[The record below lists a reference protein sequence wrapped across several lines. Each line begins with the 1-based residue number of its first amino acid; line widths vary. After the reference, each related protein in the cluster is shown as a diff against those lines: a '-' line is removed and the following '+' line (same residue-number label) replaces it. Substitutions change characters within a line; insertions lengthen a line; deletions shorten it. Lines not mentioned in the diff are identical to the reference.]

1 MRFFQIIIMVIST
14 LLFMSACQ
22 SDTENRTRKSIT
34 NNNKVAFE
42 VSLPIFKDTFVD
54 ESNNIASNT
63 TDSSIKSQAE
73 QMYLALSAELY
84 NRLESP
90 VQSALFYQKLVK
102 SSDDATLARRATI
115 LAATNEQTE
124 KALFN
129 AQKWVGLRDSD
140 LEANQYLALLL
151 LRNDKYEK
159 SALQLVRIEQLVA
172 ESESQAEKE
181 SFKSLRF
188 IGALLSVESHH
199 DKALSVF
206 TKYLNHHTKKTESI
220 HNHAKIQVQQQ
231 LILASLANQAENHD
245 VVISSLGKLDSYVV
259 EEAIESKSYIKASLM
274 KAKALKN
281 VKRVTDAVQA
291 LKPVVDKHDAS
302 DSIKLEL
309 VRLLIMD
316 QQQDAAFT
324 YLKDLTIKHPQN
336 NDLLKSLIALEIDQA
351 NYLGA
356 TKDIE
361 KLKLSAD
368 YASDAEYF
376 MAEVFEAQGD
386 TKSALDGYMKV
397 TNGSLLKNAK
407 KKVARLKKQLIL
419 DAGLQNVNF
428 KRPLHESGG
437 E

>member
-151 LRNDKYEK
+151 LRND
-159 SALQLVRIEQLVA
+159 
-172 ESESQAEKE
+172 
-181 SFKSLRF
+181 
-188 IGALLSVESHH
+188 
-199 DKALSVF
+199 
-206 TKYLNHHTKKTESI
+206 
-220 HNHAKIQVQQQ
+220 
-231 LILASLANQAENHD
+231 
-245 VVISSLGKLDSYVV
+245 
-259 EEAIESKSYIKASLM
+259 
-274 KAKALKN
+274 
-281 VKRVTDAVQA
+281 
-291 LKPVVDKHDAS
+291 
-302 DSIKLEL
+302 
-309 VRLLIMD
+309 
-316 QQQDAAFT
+316 
-324 YLKDLTIKHPQN
+324 
-336 NDLLKSLIALEIDQA
+336 
-351 NYLGA
+351 
-356 TKDIE
+356 
-361 KLKLSAD
+361 
-368 YASDAEYF
+368 
-376 MAEVFEAQGD
+376 
-386 TKSALDGYMKV
+386 
-397 TNGSLLKNAK
+397 
-407 KKVARLKKQLIL
+407 
-419 DAGLQNVNF
+419 
-428 KRPLHESGG
+428 
-437 E
+437 